1 MRYLAGLLII
11 LITSASSLHAET
23 TDDLAV
29 KYADAAAY
37 FLIVHQWM
45 EQSGEKY
52 AEVSKGYEDQFTLCC
67 RISMRLAR
75 QTRDPEMAVK
85 VTLSRVEYSKKEMQK
100 EMGHTNENISIL
112 INKYRGS
119 STELMTNPPKMVNQ
133 IFAEV
138 LNSVQK

>member
-1 MRYLAGLLII
+1 
-11 LITSASSLHAET
+11 
-23 TDDLAV
+23 
-29 KYADAAAY
+29 
-37 FLIVHQWM
+37 
-45 EQSGEKY
+45 
-52 AEVSKGYEDQFTLCC
+52 
-67 RISMRLAR
+67 MRLAR